1 MYVFQYLIGNT
12 DWSLVPS
19 DEEQACCHNGTL
31 IEKDETILYVPF
43 DFDLSGFVDAPYAKP
58 APDLR
63 LKSVRQRR
71 YRGFC
76 TDRAHVEAALDIVTS
91 QRQSI
96 LDLVEA
102 LPLLTNKDKQA
113 RLDYLEEFFRSARK
127 REDLLE
133 SFDRRCID

>member
-1 MYVFQYLIGNT
+1 
-12 DWSLVPS
+12 LVTRALRRGAGLLP
-19 DEEQACCHNGTL
+19 
-31 IEKDETILYVPF
+31 
-43 DFDLSGFVDAPYAKP
+43 DAPYAKP